1 MKVVRV
7 LFLLGLTAL
16 AAPAQALN
24 ILVSN
29 DDGFETSNIRA
40 LYQRLKAAG
49 HDVIV
54 SAPTQNNSGKGGAM
68 NFLVPVTPLAK
79 ASRHGSIA
87 AGAPGV
93 GKDPGADNVFY
104 VDGTPVMS
112 MLHGLDVVA
121 VKRWGKQPDLMV
133 SGPNEGNNT
142 GLINNSSG
150 TVNNALYAINRGVPA
165 IAASYE
171 GTAARPHT
179 ALAEGDVEYELADI
193 VVKLVQRLEANR
205 VAGQPL
211 LPPGVALNLNIPKF
225 ETGQGA
231 ALKYRFARMGL
242 ATEYQPVFYE
252 KLSDSPIATGFGAGV
267 PLPGISFANAQVAP
281 PAGVVIAVDND
292 ARSEFNL
299 MKTHAVSVTAFEG
312 VPQARRSNEELVK
325 LRLGELLT
333 PVAAP

>member
-1 MKVVRV
+1 MKLIRV
-7 LFLLGLTAL
+7 LFLIGLTVL

-24 ILVSN
+24 ILLSN
-29 DDGFETSNIRA
+29 DDGFETANLRA

-49 HDVIV
+49 HDVVV

-68 NFLVPVTPLAK
+68 NFLAPITALARDT
-79 ASRHGSIA
+79 RHGSVK

-93 GKDPGADNVFY
+93 GADPGDPDVFY

-121 VKRWGKQPDLMV
+121 VKRWQGQPDLVV
-133 SGPNEGNNT
+133 SGPNEGNNA

-171 GTAARPHT
+171 GTTARPHT
-179 ALAEGDVEYELADI
+179 ALAEGAIEYEIADL
-193 VVKLVQRLEANR
+193 VVNLIARLEQNR
-205 VAGQPL
+205 SEGQPL
-211 LPPGVALNLNIPKF
+211 LPPGVGLNLNIPKI
-225 ETGQGA
+225 EPGQGA
-231 ALKYRFARMGL
+231 ALPYRFSRMGL
-242 ATEYQPVFYE
+242 ATEYQPVFFE

-267 PLPGISFANAQVAP
+267 PLPGISFANAQVPP

-292 ARSEFNL
+292 PRSEQNVV
-299 MKTHAVSVTAFEG
+299 KTHAVSVTAIEG

-325 LRLGELLT
+325 IRLGELLT
-333 PVAAP
+333 PAGAP

>member
-1 MKVVRV
+1 MKAVQL
-7 LFLLGLTAL
+7 LFLTGLTLL

-29 DDGFETSNIRA
+29 DDGFETANVRA

-54 SAPTQNNSGKGGAM
+54 SAPTQNNSGKGGSM
-68 NFLVPVTPLAK
+68 NFLVPVTSTAK

-87 AGAPGV
+87 AGSPGV
-93 GKDPGADNVFY
+93 GQDPGDNDVFY

-121 VKRWGKQPDLMV
+121 VKRWGKQPDLVV

-150 TVNNALYAINRGVPA
+150 TVNNLLYAINRGVPA

-171 GTAARPHT
+171 GTEARSHT
-179 ALAEGDVEYELADI
+179 ALAEGALEYEIADV
-193 VVKLVQRLEANR
+193 VVKLVERLEDNR
-205 VAGQPL
+205 VEGQKL
-211 LPPGVALNLNIPKF
+211 LPPGVGLNINIPRV
-225 ETGQGA
+225 TAGQA
-231 ALKYRFARMGL
+231 ATLPFRFARMGL

-252 KLSDSPIATGFGAGV
+252 KLSDSPVAVGFGAGV
-267 PLPGISFANAQVAP
+267 PLPGISFANANIAP
-281 PAGVVIAVDND
+281 PAGVVIASDSD
-292 ARSEFNL
+292 PQSEFNR
-299 MKTHAVSVTAFEG
+299 MKTHAIPVTVVEG
-312 VPQARRSNEELVK
+312 VPQGRRSNEELVK
-325 LRLGELLT
+325 LRLGDLLT
-333 PVAAP
+333 PAAAP

>member
-1 MKVVRV
+1 MKRV
-7 LFLLGLTAL
+7 QWLCLLGAMTV

-29 DDGFETSNIRA
+29 DDGFETANVRA

-49 HDVIV
+49 HDVIL

-68 NFLVPVTPLAK
+68 NFLVPIGALTK
-79 ASRHGSIA
+79 DTRHGSVK

-93 GKDPGADNVFY
+93 GADPGDANVFY

-121 VKRWGKQPDLMV
+121 VKRWNQQPDLVV
-133 SGPNEGNNT
+133 SGPNEGNNL

-171 GTAARPHT
+171 GTTARPHT
-179 ALAEGDVEYELADI
+179 ALAEGAIEYEIADI
-193 VVKLVQRLEANR
+193 VVRLVARLEQSR
-205 VAGQPL
+205 VAGAPL
-211 LPPGVALNLNIPKF
+211 LPPGVGLNVNIPKI
-225 ETGQGA
+225 TAGQGA
-231 ALKYRFARMGL
+231 GLPYRYARMGL
-242 ATEYQPVFYE
+242 ATEYQPVFFE
-252 KLSDSPIATGFGAGV
+252 KLSDSPVATGFGAGV
-267 PLPGISFANAQVAP
+267 PLPGISFANAQIAP

-292 ARSEFNL
+292 PRSELNVL
-299 MKTHAVSVTAFEG
+299 KTHAVPVTMIEG
-312 VPQARRSNEELVK
+312 VPQARRSNEELVR
-325 LRLGELLT
+325 LRLGDLLN
-333 PVAAP
+333 AAGAP